1 MGSTVFPRRLAMF
14 TGVTVTVAST
24 MLATLIACTP
34 MHAQATEPVRQDQ
47 QSFLMRA
54 LFSNGR
60 LWLLSD
66 AGELSTITPNAD
78 KRVTLDFPEP
88 VLDVCAAGDQV
99 QVITGTNTG
108 DWTIRQ
114 LGGTTWNAIS
124 TVTRQD
130 EGLAAMS
137 CSANDTTLLTSARVI
152 QLGKSGTMRVTNLA
166 AKLPFGT
173 VTAVHDTSTTLL
185 VAINAGEWGGGLQR
199 IDKASGVVAAIERKD
214 SSDLCSGPLN
224 AACDSVHGIATEPW
238 NTRCDAVAVGLVHL
252 MMERGGIVEVCGDD
266 VRPLFEKPF
275 STSFAIKD
283 GKRGQLP
290 QTVAFFGLT
299 ASGGSLWA
307 VGTDGLYR
315 IDSDGKATKVPLP
328 TFRTVDGID
337 VSFDNPQLVLVMT
350 RLSQRHAVS
359 GATPMLVPR

>member
-1 MGSTVFPRRLAMF
+1 MGSMVFPRRFAMF
-14 TGVTVTVAST
+14 TGATVTVASM

-34 MHAQATEPVRQDQ
+34 MHAQATEPAREDQ

-66 AGELSTITPNAD
+66 AGELSTIAQDAD

-88 VLDVCAAGDQV
+88 VLDVCATGTGV

-114 LGGTTWNAIS
+114 WDGTRWNATS
-124 TVTRQD
+124 TVARQD
-130 EGLAAMS
+130 DGLAAMN
-137 CSANDTTLLTSARVI
+137 CGADDTTLLTSARVI
-152 QLGKSGTMRVTNLA
+152 QLAKSGSARITKLSA
-166 AKLPFGT
+166 ELPFGS
-173 VTAVHDTSTTLL
+173 VTAMHDTGTTLL

-199 IDKASGVVAAIERKD
+199 IDKASGVVTAIERKD
-214 SSDLCSGPLN
+214 GSDLCSGPLN

-238 NTRCDAVAVGLVHL
+238 NTRCNAVAVGLVHL
-252 MMERGGIVEVCGDD
+252 VMERGGIVEVCGDE
-266 VRPLFEKPF
+266 VRSLFEMPF
-275 STSFAIKD
+275 STSFAIKG

-315 IDSDGKATKVPLP
+315 IDSIGKATKVPLP

-350 RLSQRHAVS
+350 RLNQRHAVS